1 MTSLCRRLTASSA
14 PAEFLRRH
22 DSRSSATVEVVSLPV
37 RRIRNYQLQRE
48 ISLRAASR
56 NSKLFIVHT
65 AVGGR
70 SGVKE
75 RSDGGNEADD
85 SAIPLSQSVDD
96 SATGDAVER
105 SEFGDLDTLDVDD
118 DVAEA
123 VEEKRIASSSGENRT
138 VEVAIAAAATVVLG
152 VGNRVLYKLALV
164 PLKQYPFF
172 LAQLATFGYVLVYFT
187 ILHFRHQAGII
198 TNEMLSLPK
207 GPFVLVGILEA
218 LGAAAGMAAGG
229 NRCDHFSPSCCIAS
243 LYVKQLSCSSRPKFA
258 NLSGASIP
266 VLSQTFL
273 VWQILMS
280 FVFLGRRYK
289 VNQLLGCFLVAAG
302 VIITVASGSSAGHS
316 LKPTAILWSLL
327 MILSFLFQAADTVLK
342 EIIFLKAR
350 NRLKGGSL
358 DIFVVNSFGSAYQA
372 LFICLLV
379 PFMSKLW
386 GIPFSQLPSYLKDG
400 AACFLNIGALS
411 SGCEGA
417 PVLPLLFILVNMGFN
432 ISLLHLLKISSA
444 VVSSLASTFSVPIAV
459 YMFTLPLPYIGV
471 ASPLPKGFV
480 GGAIILVLG
489 LLVYSW
495 TPHNTQPP
503 SAASSTS

>member
-218 LGAAAGMAAGG
+218 LGAAAGMAAG
-229 NRCDHFSPSCCIAS
+229 
-243 LYVKQLSCSSRPKFA
+243 A